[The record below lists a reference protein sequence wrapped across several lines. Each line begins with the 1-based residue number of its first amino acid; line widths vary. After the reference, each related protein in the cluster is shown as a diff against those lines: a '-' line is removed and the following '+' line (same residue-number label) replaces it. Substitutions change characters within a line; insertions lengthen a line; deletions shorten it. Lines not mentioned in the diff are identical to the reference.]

1 MDLSYKK
8 VEGGYY
14 KPGTPEYENF
24 LKLIEPN
31 IKAGAKPFG
40 AHGVYVP
47 KDKMV
52 SPDDYIPA
60 RRANPLNK
68 FGAKDRVETQDYGYD
83 KQTMGNL
90 LAAYNDAVKHHGIKQ
105 IHPDDLAN
113 MALVEGRSNFGY
125 NEYNNNNKKANKIVE
140 DLVKRGHD
148 PYAAGF
154 PAALMDKQQTAER
167 LGVPMAQVW
176 NGAGKEAKD
185 YAKRIEQQKYAV
197 EHPKNQPLRQFIR
210 QKVGYIDPD
219 QKVAEAETEMEPEV
233 FKRGGSVKMPDNYS
247 KGNWKL
253 I

>member
-14 KPGTPEYENF
+14 HPDSSEYKNF
-24 LKLIEPN
+24 LKTIEPN

-40 AHGVYVP
+40 PHGVYVP
-47 KDKMV
+47 KEKMV
-52 SPDDYIPA
+52 SPENYIPA

-68 FGAKDRVETQDYGYD
+68 FGAKDRVETIDYGYD
-83 KQTMGNL
+83 KETMGNL
-90 LAAYNDAVKHHGIKQ
+90 LNAYNDAVKYHGIPKM
-105 IHPDDLAN
+105 HPDDLAN

-125 NEYNNNNKKANKIVE
+125 NEYNNNNKKANKIVS
-140 DLVKRGHD
+140 DLIKRGHD

-167 LGVPMAQVW
+167 LGVPMPQVW
-176 NGAGKEAKD
+176 NGGGREAKD
-185 YAKRIEQQKYAV
+185 YAKRVEEHKYAV
-197 EHPKNQPLRQFIR
+197 EQPKNQPLRQFIR
-210 QKVGYIDPD
+210 QKVGYVEPD
-219 QKVAEAETEMEPEV
+219 QKVAEVEMEPEA

-247 KGNWKL
+247 QGNWKL

>member
-1 MDLSYKK
+1 
-8 VEGGYY
+8 
-14 KPGTPEYENF
+14 
-24 LKLIEPN
+24 
-31 IKAGAKPFG
+31 
-40 AHGVYVP
+40 
-47 KDKMV
+47 
-52 SPDDYIPA
+52 
-60 RRANPLNK
+60 
-68 FGAKDRVETQDYGYD
+68 
-83 KQTMGNL
+83 MGNL
-90 LAAYNDAVKHHGIKQ
+90 LAAYKDAVKHHGIKEL
-105 IHPDDLAN
+105 HPDDLAN

-140 DLVKRGHD
+140 DLIKRGHD

-167 LGVPMAQVW
+167 LGVPVYQVW
-176 NGAGKEAKD
+176 NGAGKAARD

>member
-14 KPGTPEYENF
+14 KPGTPEYESF

-40 AHGVYVP
+40 PHGVYVP
-47 KDKMV
+47 KDKSV
-52 SPDDYIPA
+52 RPEDYIAA

-68 FGAKDRVETQDYGYD
+68 FGAKDRMETQDYGYD
-83 KQTMGNL
+83 RETMGNL
-90 LAAYNDAVKHHGIKQ
+90 LAAYNDAVKHHGIKKM
-105 IHPDDLAN
+105 HPDDLAN

-140 DLVKRGHD
+140 DLIKRGHD

-167 LGVPMAQVW
+167 LKVPVYQVW
-176 NGAGKEAKD
+176 NGSGKAAKE
-185 YAKRIEQQKYAV
+185 YAKRIEEHRYAV
-197 EHPKNQPLRQFIR
+197 EHPKNESLRQFIR
-210 QKVGYIDPD
+210 QKVGFIEPD
-219 QKVAEAETEMEPEV
+219 QKVAEAEVEPEV

-247 KGNWKL
+247 KGSWKL

>member
-14 KPGTPEYENF
+14 HPDSTEYKNF
-24 LKLIEPN
+24 LKTIEPN

-40 AHGVYVP
+40 PHGVYVP
-47 KDKMV
+47 KEKMV
-52 SPDDYIPA
+52 SPENYIPA

-68 FGAKDRVETQDYGYD
+68 FGAKDRVETIDYGYD
-83 KQTMGNL
+83 KETMGNL
-90 LAAYNDAVKHHGIKQ
+90 LNAYNDAVKYHGIPKM
-105 IHPDDLAN
+105 HPDDLAN

-125 NEYNNNNKKANKIVE
+125 NEYNNNNKKANKIVQ
-140 DLVKRGHD
+140 DLIKRGHD

-167 LGVPMAQVW
+167 LGVPMPQVW
-176 NGAGKEAKD
+176 NGGGREAKD
-185 YAKRIEQQKYAV
+185 YAKRVEEHKYAV

-210 QKVGYIDPD
+210 QKVGYVEPD
-219 QKVAEAETEMEPEV
+219 QKVAEVEMEPEA

-247 KGNWKL
+247 QGNWKL

>member
-14 KPGTPEYENF
+14 HPDSPEYKNF
-24 LKLIEPN
+24 LKTIEPN

-40 AHGVYVP
+40 PHGVYVP
-47 KDKMV
+47 KEKMV
-52 SPDDYIPA
+52 SPENYIPA

-68 FGAKDRVETQDYGYD
+68 FGAKDRVETIDYGYD
-83 KQTMGNL
+83 KETMGNL
-90 LAAYNDAVKHHGIKQ
+90 LNAYNDAVKYHGIPKM
-105 IHPDDLAN
+105 HPDDLAN

-125 NEYNNNNKKANKIVE
+125 NEYNNNNKKANKIVQ
-140 DLVKRGHD
+140 DLIKRGHD

-167 LGVPMAQVW
+167 LGVPMPQVW
-176 NGAGKEAKD
+176 NGGGREAKD
-185 YAKRIEQQKYAV
+185 YAKRIEEHKYAV

-210 QKVGYIDPD
+210 QKVGYVEPD
-219 QKVAEAETEMEPEV
+219 QKVAEVETEPEA

-247 KGNWKL
+247 QGNWKL

>member
-14 KPGTPEYENF
+14 KPGTPEYNSF
-24 LKLIEPN
+24 LKMIEPD

-40 AHGVYVP
+40 PHGVYVP
-47 KDKMV
+47 KEKNTR
-52 SPDDYIPA
+52 PEDYIPA

-68 FGAKDRVETQDYGYD
+68 FGAKDRMETQDYGYD
-83 KQTMGNL
+83 KETMGNL
-90 LAAYNDAVKHHGIKQ
+90 LAAYKDAVKHHGIKEM
-105 IHPDDLAN
+105 HPDDLAN

-140 DLVKRGHD
+140 DLIKRGHD

-154 PAALMDKQQTAER
+154 PAALMDKHQTAER
-167 LGVPMAQVW
+167 LGVPVYQVW
-176 NGAGKEAKD
+176 NGSGKAARE
-185 YAKRIEQQKYAV
+185 YAKKIEQHKYAV

-210 QKVGYIDPD
+210 EKVGYVEPD
-219 QKVAEAETEMEPEV
+219 QKLAELEVEPEV

-247 KGNWKL
+247 QGNWKL

>member
-14 KPGTPEYENF
+14 HPDSPEYKNF
-24 LKLIEPN
+24 LKMIEPN

-40 AHGVYVP
+40 PHGVYVP
-47 KDKMV
+47 KEKMV
-52 SPDDYIPA
+52 SPENYIPA

-68 FGAKDRVETQDYGYD
+68 FGAKDRVETIDYGYD
-83 KQTMGNL
+83 KETMGNL
-90 LAAYNDAVKHHGIKQ
+90 LNAYNDAVKYHGIPKM
-105 IHPDDLAN
+105 HPDDLAN

-125 NEYNNNNKKANKIVE
+125 NEYNNNNKKANKIVQ
-140 DLVKRGHD
+140 DLIKRGHD

-167 LGVPMAQVW
+167 LGVPMPQVW
-176 NGAGKEAKD
+176 NGGGREAKD
-185 YAKRIEQQKYAV
+185 YAKRVEEHKYAV

-210 QKVGYIDPD
+210 QKVGYVEPD
-219 QKVAEAETEMEPEV
+219 QKVAEVEMEPET

-247 KGNWKL
+247 QGNWKL

>member
-14 KPGTPEYENF
+14 HPDSPEYKNF
-24 LKLIEPN
+24 LKMIEPD

-40 AHGVYVP
+40 PHGVYVP
-47 KDKMV
+47 KEKMV
-52 SPDDYIPA
+52 SPENYIPA

-68 FGAKDRVETQDYGYD
+68 FGAKDRVETIDYGYD
-83 KQTMGNL
+83 KETMGNL
-90 LAAYNDAVKHHGIKQ
+90 LNAYNDAVKYHGIPKM
-105 IHPDDLAN
+105 HPDDLAN

-125 NEYNNNNKKANKIVE
+125 NEYNNNNKKANKIVQ
-140 DLVKRGHD
+140 DLIKRGHD

-167 LGVPMAQVW
+167 LGVPMPQVW
-176 NGAGKEAKD
+176 NGGGREAKD
-185 YAKRIEQQKYAV
+185 YAKRVEEHKYAV

-210 QKVGYIDPD
+210 NKVGYVEPD
-219 QKVAEAETEMEPEV
+219 QKVAEVEMEPEA

-247 KGNWKL
+247 QGNWKL

>member
-14 KPGTPEYENF
+14 KPGTPEYESF

-40 AHGVYVP
+40 PHGVYVP
-47 KDKMV
+47 KDKSV
-52 SPDDYIPA
+52 RPEDYIAA

-68 FGAKDRVETQDYGYD
+68 FGAKDRMETQDYGYD
-83 KQTMGNL
+83 RETMGNL
-90 LAAYNDAVKHHGIKQ
+90 LAAYKDAVKHHGIKEM
-105 IHPDDLAN
+105 HPDDLAN

-125 NEYNNNNKKANKIVE
+125 NEYNNNNKKANKIVA
-140 DLVKRGHD
+140 DLIKRGHD

-154 PAALMDKQQTAER
+154 PAALMDKHQTAER
-167 LGVPMAQVW
+167 LGVPVYQVW
-176 NGAGKEAKD
+176 NGAGKAARD
-185 YAKRIEQQKYAV
+185 YAKKIEQHKYAV
-197 EHPKNQPLRQFIR
+197 EHPKNESLRQFIR
-210 QKVGYIDPD
+210 QKVGFIEPD
-219 QKVAEAETEMEPEV
+219 KKVSEVEMQPEV
-233 FKRGGSVKMPDNYS
+233 FKRGGAVKMPDNYS

>member
-68 FGAKDRVETQDYGYD
+68 FGAKDRMETQDYGYD

-90 LAAYNDAVKHHGIKQ
+90 LAAYKDAVKHHGIKE

-140 DLVKRGHD
+140 DLIKRGHD